1 VKASYILIVVV
12 SLVILAAVGYMF
24 TAAESPEAYVEKIEK
39 ERERQFK
46 FIRFNVESPL
56 TEAQKQSLQT
66 LTFYDI
72 NPSYRVK
79 ARLLPIEN
87 KKVRQVP
94 LTDGSVEKYIE
105 HSYAEFELN
114 GQTNKVLLLQSVK
127 ETDMR
132 NFFLAFADEEACGA
146 SRWRK
151 PDQGYKLERFAV
163 LKPFRGKGV
172 GSALIAA
179 VLNDLPADAKYVY
192 LNSQLDA
199 VNVYKKFGF
208 LTEGEQF
215 EEAGIQHFKMV
226 RKSLV

>member
-132 NFFLAFADEEACGA
+132 NFFLAFADETSGKETYGGGRFLNVRQDGKNSITIDFNLAYNPYCAYNPDYAC
-146 SRWRK
+146 
-151 PDQGYKLERFAV
+151 P
-163 LKPFRGKGV
+163 
-172 GSALIAA
+172 
-179 VLNDLPADAKYVY
+179 LPPKENIMTISV
-192 LNSQLDA
+192 
-199 VNVYKKFGF
+199 
-208 LTEGEQF
+208 
-215 EEAGIQHFKMV
+215 EAGEKNYD
-226 RKSLV
+226 K